1 MKRPDWYPDELA
13 YAGGEHLD
21 PGYVATYDRKADND
35 HAEDVA
41 ILQAQGLDGTS
52 VVVDLGGG
60 TGTFAEA
67 VAPHCGWVVVVD
79 VSSAMLAAL
88 QERVRQLG
96 LANVEVVQAGFL
108 SYEHQGEPA
117 DFIYS
122 RNALHHLPDF
132 WKAVALKRAASI
144 LKPGGVLRLHDLVY
158 AFDPGDEEAVF
169 EAWFASARQRPED
182 GWTRPELEEHVRQ
195 EYSTFSWLLEP
206 ILERAGFDILEA
218 GSRQAKTYGAY
229 LCRKRA

>member
-1 MKRPDWYPDELA
+1 MNRSGWYPNEMA
-13 YAGGEHLD
+13 SAGEEHLD
-21 PGYVATYDRKADND
+21 PEYVAIYDRKSAND
-35 HAEDVA
+35 HSEDVA
-41 ILQAQGLDGTS
+41 VLQAHGLGPDT

-67 VAPHCGWVVVVD
+67 VAPHAARVVVVD

-88 QERVRQLG
+88 EARVRELG
-96 LANVEVVQAGFL
+96 LTNVEMVHAGFL

-132 WKAVALKRAASI
+132 WKAVALKRAANM
-144 LKPGGVLRLHDLVY
+144 LKPGGILRLHDLVY
-158 AFDPGDEEAVF
+158 SFDPGDEETVF
-169 EAWFASARQRPED
+169 EPWLANARQRPDE
-182 GWTRPELEEHVRQ
+182 GWTRPELETHIRE

-206 ILERAGFDILEA
+206 MLEKAGFEILEA
-218 GSRQAKTYGAY
+218 THRSGKTYSAY
-229 LCRKRA
+229 TCCRR